1 MTSISMVPKI
11 MAIEKVEKIMGANKI
26 LKGAFSL
33 AIYAGIGAGLMALA
47 DRPAHAEGAEPHE
60 KVVENADVLPDTST
74 STHDIQT
81 VFVIPMEN
89 RNWADI
95 KGSSEAPYINKT
107 LLPMGAYA
115 ENFINPLHPSLPNYI
130 TLEAGSDLGVTAD
143 GLPSRYAQE
152 THEHLS
158 EQLHNAGISWRAYVE
173 SITGKD
179 CPLTP
184 EGPKDSNGSQ
194 EYVPRHF
201 PQIFFKDMT
210 NDNDSKSAYC
220 IQRAELF
227 SRLASDLKDNA
238 IGRYN
243 FIVPNL
249 CDIGHDPCG
258 GNEVSHFDTWLKDH
272 LPTILNS
279 PQYKTG
285 HVLVI
290 ILADEARTG
299 DGPTPLILLGAGVKK
314 GYSNQVNYSQGSVL
328 RTLQEIFGVSP
339 FLGSAAKSNDFSAM
353 FTTFP

>member
-1 MTSISMVPKI
+1 MSRR
-11 MAIEKVEKIMGANKI
+11 
-26 LKGAFSL
+26 AFSL
-33 AIYAGIGAGLMALA
+33 AVYVGIGAGLVALT
-47 DRPAHAEGAEPHE
+47 DRPARAAGAEPQDN
-60 KVVENADVLPDTST
+60 VEESLDALPGAST
-74 STHDIQT
+74 STHNIQT

-115 ENFINPLHPSLPNYI
+115 ENFTNPLHPSLPNYI
-130 TLEAGSDLGVTAD
+130 TLEAGSDLGVRAD
-143 GLPSRYAQE
+143 GLPSQYAQV
-152 THEHLS
+152 THAHFS
-158 EQLHNAGISWRAYVE
+158 EQLNNAGIPWRAYVE

-179 CPLTP
+179 CPLND
-184 EGPKDSNGSQ
+184 EGPKDSDGNQ

-201 PQIFFKDMT
+201 PQMFFKDMT
-210 NDNDSKSAYC
+210 NDNDKSSVYC
-220 IQRAELF
+220 IQHAELF
-227 SRLASDLKDNA
+227 SRFTSDLKSHA

-258 GNEVSHFDTWLKDH
+258 GNEVAHFDTWLKDN

-279 PQYKTG
+279 SQYKAG

-314 GYSNQVNYSQGSVL
+314 DYANQVNYSQGSVL

-339 FLGSAAKSNDFSAM
+339 FLGNAAKSNDFSAM

>member
-1 MTSISMVPKI
+1 MRRLRSTIRQVAVGRPKRLSKRLTF
-11 MAIEKVEKIMGANKI
+11 AV
-26 LKGAFSL
+26 
-33 AIYAGIGAGLMALA
+33 YVGIGAGLIALTN
-47 DRPAHAEGAEPHE
+47 RPVRAGGAGPQE
-60 KVVENADVLPDTST
+60 KVVENVEPLPGAST
-74 STHDIQT
+74 STHNIQT

-115 ENFINPLHPSLPNYI
+115 ENFTNPLHPSLPNYI
-130 TLEAGSDLGVTAD
+130 TLEAGSDLGVKAD
-143 GLPSRYAQE
+143 GVPSQYAQV
-152 THEHLS
+152 THAHFS
-158 EQLHNAGISWRAYVE
+158 EQLNDAGIPWRAYVE

-179 CPLTP
+179 CPLND
-184 EGPKDSNGSQ
+184 EGPKNSDGNQ

-210 NDNDSKSAYC
+210 NDNDKSSVYC
-220 IQRAELF
+220 IQHAELF
-227 SRLASDLKDNA
+227 SRLTSDLKDDA

-249 CDIGHDPCG
+249 CDTGHDPCG
-258 GNEVSHFDTWLKDH
+258 GNEVAHFDTWLKH
-272 LPTILNS
+272 NLPIILNS
-279 PQYKTG
+279 SHYKAG
-285 HVLVI
+285 HVLVV

-314 GYSNQVNYSQGSVL
+314 DFANQVNYSQGSVL

>member
-1 MTSISMVPKI
+1 MFINNCGRKSISRR
-11 MAIEKVEKIMGANKI
+11 
-26 LKGAFSL
+26 AFSL
-33 AIYAGIGAGLMALA
+33 AVHAAIGAGLITLT
-47 DRPAHAEGAEPHE
+47 DRPARAGGAEPQD
-60 KVVENADVLPDTST
+60 KVLENVDARPAAST
-74 STHDIQT
+74 STHNIHS

-130 TLEAGSDLGVTAD
+130 TLEAGSDLGVKAD
-143 GLPSRYAQE
+143 GLPSQYAQA
-152 THEHLS
+152 THAHLS
-158 EQLHNAGISWRAYVE
+158 EQLTSAGIPWRAYVE

-179 CPLTP
+179 CPLNA
-184 EGPKDSNGSQ
+184 EGPKDSNGNQ
-194 EYVPRHF
+194 KYAPRHF
-201 PQIFFKDMT
+201 PQMFFKDMT
-210 NDNDSKSAYC
+210 NDNDKSSIYC
-220 IQRAELF
+220 IQHTELF
-227 SRLASDLKDNA
+227 DRLTSDLKNNA

-258 GNEVSHFDTWLKDH
+258 GNELAHFDTWLKDS
-272 LPTILNS
+272 LPTILDS
-279 PQYKTG
+279 SQYRAG

-314 GYSNQVNYSQGSVL
+314 DYSNQVDYSQGSVL

-339 FLGSAAKSNDFSAM
+339 FLGSAARSNDFSAM

>member
-1 MTSISMVPKI
+1 MFI
-11 MAIEKVEKIMGANKI
+11 
-26 LKGAFSL
+26 KGYARRPMSRRAFSL
-33 AIYAGIGAGLMALA
+33 AVYVGIGAGLIPLT
-47 DRPAHAEGAEPHE
+47 DRPARAGGAEPQNN
-60 KVVENADVLPDTST
+60 VVENGNALPGAST
-74 STHDIQT
+74 STHNIQT
-81 VFVIPMEN
+81 VFVIPVEN

-115 ENFINPLHPSLPNYI
+115 ENFTNPLHPSLPNYI
-130 TLEAGSDLGVTAD
+130 ALEAGSDLGVTAD
-143 GLPSRYAQE
+143 GLPSQYAQV
-152 THEHLS
+152 THAHFS
-158 EQLHNAGISWRAYVE
+158 EQLNNAGIPWRAYVE

-179 CPLTP
+179 CPLNA
-184 EGPKDSNGSQ
+184 EGPKDSDGNQ
-194 EYVPRHF
+194 EYAPRHF

-210 NDNDSKSAYC
+210 NDNDKSSAYC
-220 IQRAELF
+220 IQHAELF
-227 SRLASDLKDNA
+227 SRLRSDLKNDA

-258 GNEVSHFDTWLKDH
+258 GNEVAHFDTWLKDN
-272 LPTILNS
+272 LPIILNS
-279 PQYKTG
+279 SKYKAG
-285 HVLVI
+285 HVLVV

-314 GYSNQVNYSQGSVL
+314 DYSNQVNYSQGSVL

-339 FLGSAAKSNDFSAM
+339 FLGSAARSSDFSAM

>member
-1 MTSISMVPKI
+1 
-11 MAIEKVEKIMGANKI
+11 
-26 LKGAFSL
+26 
-33 AIYAGIGAGLMALA
+33 
-47 DRPAHAEGAEPHE
+47 
-60 KVVENADVLPDTST
+60 
-74 STHDIQT
+74 
-81 VFVIPMEN
+81 MEN

-115 ENFINPLHPSLPNYI
+115 ETFINPLHPSLPNYI

-143 GLPSRYAQE
+143 GLPSQYAQE

-201 PQIFFKDMT
+201 HQIFFKDMT
-210 NDNDSKSAYC
+210 NNNDSKSAYC

>member
-1 MTSISMVPKI
+1 MFMKDYMRKRMSRR
-11 MAIEKVEKIMGANKI
+11 
-26 LKGAFSL
+26 AFSL
-33 AIYAGIGAGLMALA
+33 AVYAGIGAGLIALT
-47 DRPAHAEGAEPHE
+47 DRPARAGGAEPQDN
-60 KVVENADVLPDTST
+60 VVENVDALPGAST
-74 STHDIQT
+74 STHNIKT

-107 LLPMGAYA
+107 LLPIGAYA
-115 ENFINPLHPSLPNYI
+115 ENFTNPLHPSLPNYI

-143 GLPSRYAQE
+143 GLPSLYAQL
-152 THEHLS
+152 THAHFS
-158 EQLHNAGISWRAYVE
+158 EQLKNAGIPWRAYVE

-179 CPLTP
+179 CPLTN
-184 EGPKDSNGSQ
+184 EGPKDSAGSQ

-210 NDNDSKSAYC
+210 NDNAKSSVYC
-220 IQRAELF
+220 IQHAELF
-227 SRLASDLKDNA
+227 SRLASDLKNNA

-258 GNEVSHFDTWLKDH
+258 GNEVAHFDSWLKGN

-279 PQYKTG
+279 SQYKAG
-285 HVLVI
+285 HVLVV

-299 DGPTPLILLGAGVKK
+299 NGPTPLILLGAGVKK
-314 GYSNQVNYSQGSVL
+314 DYFNQVNYSQGSVL
-328 RTLQEIFGVSP
+328 RTLQEIFAVSP